1 MTAQE
6 AVNALVWPGLLGTLL
21 SCTAREVPTELGS
34 ALWVTVRFEVRGST
48 APARQR
54 VLVLPMAISAKEA
67 VLEVCQAGAWL
78 LGSEAFYSATL
89 SDCIERIWKPDWT
102 DNAPNDLAAITPN
115 GLRLTLDLGE

>member
-34 ALWVTVRFEVRGST
+34 GLWVEIRFEVRGST

-102 DNAPNDLAAITPN
+102 DKAPNDLAAITPS